1 MNLTQPTKKK
11 TPFIKVCGQT
21 HPATVD
27 CAAAYGARFVG
38 FIFHSKSPRCIS
50 PERAA
55 GIPSNNVKRVGVFVR
70 QGAEEILP
78 IMQRA
83 RLDFAQLH
91 GQQGTDVA
99 KIVGPQRIIRVLWPE
114 QAGSVEALQEQIDAW
129 APYCAYYLLDAGTAG
144 QGGTGRRMAVGDF
157 NQLRFPHPW
166 ILAGGLNADNIA
178 EALHECTPD
187 GVDLNSG
194 VELAP
199 GMKSPDKMLEVFTA
213 LSKA

>member
-1 MNLTQPTKKK
+1 MSQAHPSKKK
-11 TPFIKVCGQT
+11 LPFIKVCGQT

-38 FIFHSKSPRCIS
+38 FIFHSKSPRYIS

-55 GIPSNNVKRVGVFVR
+55 GIPSCNVKRVGVFVR

-91 GQQGTDVA
+91 GKQGTDVA
-99 KIVGPQRIIRVLWPE
+99 KIIGPQRIIRVLWPE
-114 QAGSVEALQEQIDAW
+114 QAGSAEALQQQIDAW

-144 QGGTGRRMAVGDF
+144 QGGTGRCVAAEEL
-157 NQLRFPHPW
+157 NKLRFPHPW

-178 EALHECTPD
+178 EALHHCTPD

-213 LSKA
+213 LSRA

>member
-55 GIPSNNVKRVGVFVR
+55 VIPSNNVKRVGVFVR

-144 QGGTGRRMAVGDF
+144 QGGTGRHMAVGDF